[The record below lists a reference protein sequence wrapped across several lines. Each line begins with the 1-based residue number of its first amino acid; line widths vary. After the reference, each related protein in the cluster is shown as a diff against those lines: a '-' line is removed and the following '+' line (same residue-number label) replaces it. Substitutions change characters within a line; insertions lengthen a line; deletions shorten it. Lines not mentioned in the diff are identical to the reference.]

1 MSDPIS
7 KHISTQATA
16 TVTLLGVV
24 TFLVHE
30 LTKSGALNRRDFEK
44 HLEDLG
50 APDSDNES
58 PEEQRM
64 RASILKMIRKAAD
77 TGVEDGSRDI

>member
-1 MSDPIS
+1 MQNYLA
-7 KHISTQATA
+7 TQATA

-24 TFLVHE
+24 AYLVHE
-30 LTKSGALNRRDFEK
+30 LSKSGTLNRHDFEK

-50 APDSDNES
+50 APESDNES

-64 RASILKMIRKAAD
+64 RPIIEHLKPGAFPFHQSV
-77 TGVEDGSRDI
+77 GN

>member
-1 MSDPIS
+1 MSDPVS
-7 KHISTQATA
+7 KHIATQATA

-24 TFLVHE
+24 AFLVHE
-30 LTKSGALNRRDFEK
+30 LAKSGTLNRHDFEQ

-50 APDSDNES
+50 APDSDDES

-64 RASILKMIRKAAD
+64 RSSILTMIRKAAQS
-77 TGVEDGSRDI
+77 GEEDG

>member
-1 MSDPIS
+1 MSDPVS
-7 KHISTQATA
+7 KHIATQATA

-24 TFLVHE
+24 AFLVHE
-30 LTKSGALNRRDFEK
+30 LAKSGTLNRHDFEK

-50 APDSDNES
+50 APDSDDES

-64 RASILKMIRKAAD
+64 RSSILTMIRKAAQS
-77 TGVEDGSRDI
+77 GEEGG

>member
-1 MSDPIS
+1 MSDPVQNYLA
-7 KHISTQATA
+7 TQATA

-24 TFLVHE
+24 AYLVHE
-30 LTKSGALNRRDFEK
+30 LSKSGTLNRHDFEK

-50 APDSDNES
+50 APDSDDES

-77 TGVEDGSRDI
+77 SGVEDGQGS